1 MELERIKILVDKY
14 FEGTTT
20 LEEEQL
26 LAQYFRTHDDIPEE
40 YVAIKAMF
48 DSFATLRETTP
59 ARKVDTAVVSKREK
73 SGFTLN
79 YRWASSIA
87 AAVVIGIGLFILL
100 KPNNEDLASIPTA
113 EPEFVCH
120 IDGVMIE
127 DREVAYAEADRIL
140 ANVSNDL
147 KLAMVEID
155 NITHYTQ
162 LK

>member
-1 MELERIKILVDKY
+1 MELERIKILIDRY

-20 LEEEQL
+20 LEEEQA

-40 YVAIKAMF
+40 YAAIKAMF
-48 DSFATLRETTP
+48 DSFATLREATP
-59 ARKVDTAVVSKREK
+59 ARKANTAVDSKSHKR
-73 SGFTLN
+73 GLTLN

-100 KPNNEDLASIPTA
+100 KPTNEDIAPAPTA

-120 IDGVMIE
+120 IDGVKIE

-140 ANVSNDL
+140 ANVSKDL